1 MNRLIHAVCLLTST
15 CLLAREVLT
24 SILLT
29 QGLDP
34 GFLFLLLAPPK
45 LFHATGSLP
54 KTYLSQSAWHIT
66 LLAIVGVGA
75 GAVMT
80 AVIMK
85 YVFPYGWSWPQ
96 SFMFG
101 AIVAATDP
109 VAAVS
114 LLKQVCICYIT
125 ANSICRTFRRFVWS
139 AVSAV
144 VCTSDQ
150 QIAQSLRSND
160 EGCHCSNACVYE
172 NGMSRIHVD
181 NLNSWKLAS
190 KLQYLLSVLE
200 HAYSWGKDKTTL
212 GLLTASY
219 FGSLEFAQSR
229 LIRARVTFQALSHIQ
244 VHASE
249 ELTTVIDGE
258 PLVDDGIAAV
268 LYAIFLV
275 RLLHHVVTHCLC
287 CYAIVHACRHVMYK

>member
-114 LLKQVCICYIT
+114 LLKQV
-125 ANSICRTFRRFVWS
+125 
-139 AVSAV
+139 
-144 VCTSDQ
+144 
-150 QIAQSLRSND
+150 
-160 EGCHCSNACVYE
+160 
-172 NGMSRIHVD
+172 
-181 NLNSWKLAS
+181 
-190 KLQYLLSVLE
+190 
-200 HAYSWGKDKTTL
+200 
-212 GLLTASY
+212 
-219 FGSLEFAQSR
+219 
-229 LIRARVTFQALSHIQ
+229 
-244 VHASE
+244 HASE

-268 LYAIFLV
+268 LYAIFLKSV
-275 RLLHHVVTHCLC
+275 QGSSESASGYTKLAFQLSAGGPAVGMAFALCLSAWLKLAGGNLFADLGMTLVAAYGSFHVADWAVPTSWQQSPWG
-287 CYAIVHACRHVMYK
+287 